1 MSVTY
6 KEYFENILL
15 DIQQKEVDFR
25 TKINDII
32 NEIVSTQTDI
42 SYMNDNC
49 YIVSFSKVICCSVF
63 STEYYS
69 WKYSGKILIDI
80 LKQKNIFDIIPT
92 IKGIYNN
99 TTQKLPNVCYYRY
112 KNYNQPF
119 DKKLIELIINKI
131 ESL

>member
-1 MSVTY
+1 
-6 KEYFENILL
+6 
-15 DIQQKEVDFR
+15 
-25 TKINDII
+25 
-32 NEIVSTQTDI
+32 
-42 SYMNDNC
+42 MNDNC
-49 YIVSFSKVICCSVF
+49 YIVSISKIISCSVF

-80 LKQKNIFDIIPT
+80 LKEKNIFDIIPT

-99 TTQKLPNVCYYRY
+99 TTQNLPNVCYYRY